1 MKLPI
6 LPLLALAALVW
17 ACYSVVQS
25 QPERL
30 ITAPPISPPRS
41 AFAMTVASVGLV
53 EPSSEAI
60 SIGSPREAVAD
71 VVYVKVGD
79 AVKQNQP
86 LMKLRTREMEA
97 ERTVA
102 VAAVAEAEAQTQ
114 VAEQQVKVAEAQV
127 QIAEAE
133 LAQSRRLLA
142 FATQLKDSRVISD
155 EERTQ
160 RAMTVAT
167 HEARLLSAKA
177 SVASA
182 ISSVGSAKAVMR
194 SAQAN
199 VAVID
204 VNLDR
209 SVIKAPIDATVLQ
222 VRIRSGEHVSAT
234 QDKAWLTIG
243 QTHPLHVRADV
254 DEHEAWRVK
263 PGAKAEAQVRG
274 NPNLKASLTFVR
286 FEPLVIPKQSLTGSA
301 TERVDTRVLQII
313 YRIDDAP
320 SHPLFV
326 GQQMDVFIDCSA
338 EVATR

>member
-1 MKLPI
+1 MKLPV

-17 ACYSVVQS
+17 ASYSVVQS

-30 ITAPPISPPRS
+30 VTEPPIAPPRS
-41 AFAMTVASVGLV
+41 AFAQTVAAVGLV

-60 SIGSPREAVAD
+60 SIGSPRAAVVD
-71 VVYVKVGD
+71 VVHVKVGD
-79 AVKQNQP
+79 AVKKDQP

-97 ERTVA
+97 ERTFA

-133 LAQSRRLLA
+133 LAQSCRLLA
-142 FATQLKDSRVISD
+142 FATQLKDSRVISG

-167 HEARLLSAKA
+167 HEARLLCAKA
-177 SVASA
+177 NVASA
-182 ISSVGSAKAVMR
+182 MSSVGSAKAVMR

-222 VRIRSGEHVSAT
+222 VRIRAGEHVPAT

-243 QTHPLHVRADV
+243 QTQPLHVRADV

-263 PGAKAEAQVRG
+263 PRCAAIRA
-274 NPNLKASLTFVR
+274 
-286 FEPLVIPKQSLTGSA
+286 
-301 TERVDTRVLQII
+301 
-313 YRIDDAP
+313 
-320 SHPLFV
+320 
-326 GQQMDVFIDCSA
+326 
-338 EVATR
+338 